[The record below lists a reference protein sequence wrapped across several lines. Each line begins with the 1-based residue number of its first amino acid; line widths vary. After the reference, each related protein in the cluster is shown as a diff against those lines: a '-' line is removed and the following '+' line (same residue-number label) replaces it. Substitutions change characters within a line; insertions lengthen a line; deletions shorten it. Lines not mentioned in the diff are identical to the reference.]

1 MHIHNQIRKKRSMT
15 SFNIIHNI
23 TQRIYNLS
31 LVAFTFFA
39 TDEGLLWL

>member
-1 MHIHNQIRKKRSMT
+1 MHIHNQIRKKSSMA

-31 LVAFTFFA
+31 PAAFTFFA